1 MTKKMSVGEF
11 MSDTKP
17 KGGNADLFNIKEKG
31 KAIIYLHPKS
41 GIYKRDVHWVPVFGK
56 VEEDG
61 KPVDKVFMTM
71 VIHEDVKHC
80 LVCQLRKALRDNDE
94 IEMDEIVLRV
104 GEGSDSETEYNKGE
118 IIGAEGYG
126 WQKNLSY
133 KTEYIFGVVEKDDDK
148 AFTLIAPKSLGK
160 KITKVIEDQIEEEGE
175 KDGNPF
181 ENPYAFKITYDKDAQ
196 ASDMYDA
203 KWNKLEPTDEI
214 LEVLNGDGPDNE
226 ALTEI
231 TPEAKVAYIIRESL
245 VLDADDLG
253 LDLSAADDFDP
264 KELDLTQRNKED
276 KKGKEDKKD
285 NKKNDKKDNKK
296 SNKDEDEE
304 EEEEEE
310 EKEPVKTSKLTKTSK
325 VTKKDKDDEEE
336 EKEDKKPVKTS
347 KLTKSTK
354 PVKTSKPK
362 KKDQIPCPS
371 CGEMIDEDAMSC
383 PHCEAEFE
391 EVEMIDCPECHMS
404 IPADSDECPE
414 CGADVSPF

>member
-1 MTKKMSVGEF
+1 MAKKMTVGEF
-11 MSDTKP
+11 MNDTKP
-17 KGGNADLFNIKEKG
+17 KGGNADIFNIKEKG

-56 VEEDG
+56 VDEDG

-80 LVCQLRKALRDNDE
+80 LVCQLRKALRDDDD
-94 IEMDEIVLRV
+94 IDMDEVVLRV

-118 IIGAEGYG
+118 IIGADGYG

-133 KTEYIFGVVEKDDDK
+133 KTEYLFGIVEKDDDK
-148 AFTLIAPKSLGK
+148 AYTLIATKSLGK

-203 KWNKLEPTDEI
+203 KWNKNEPSDEVLEI
-214 LEVLNGDGPDNE
+214 LNGDGPDNE
-226 ALTEI
+226 ALTEV
-231 TPEAKVAYIIRESL
+231 TPEAKIAYIIRDSL
-245 VLDADDLG
+245 VLDPDDLG

-264 KELDLTQRNKED
+264 KELDLTQKNKD
-276 KKGKEDKKD
+276 KKESKAKNSKSS
-285 NKKNDKKDNKK
+285 KKNK
-296 SNKDEDEE
+296 SNDEE
-304 EEEEEE
+304 EEEE
-310 EKEPVKTSKLTKTSK
+310 KTPKKTKAKTTKNSKTTKTK
-325 VTKKDKDDEEE
+325 TKA
-336 EKEDKKPVKTS
+336 
-347 KLTKSTK
+347 
-354 PVKTSKPK
+354 KPK
-362 KKDQIPCPS
+362 KKNEVECPA
-371 CGEMIDEDAMSC
+371 CGELIDEDATE
-383 PHCEAEFE
+383 CEFCGSEFE
-391 EVEMIDCPECHMS
+391 DVEMIDCPECNMS